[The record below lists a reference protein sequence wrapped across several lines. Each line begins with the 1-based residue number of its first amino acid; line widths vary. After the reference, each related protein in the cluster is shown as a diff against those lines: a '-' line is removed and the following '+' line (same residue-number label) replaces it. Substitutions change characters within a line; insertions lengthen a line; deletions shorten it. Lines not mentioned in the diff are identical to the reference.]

1 MKSERLHCYWMYSS
15 FLHPCVLYM
24 LRITW
29 VVKPVL
35 QWFWTGWGVV
45 WFRSY
50 QDKSIRGLQIVS
62 WAVEAKRRVCMA
74 SSDRSLMKLFVCALI
89 VWAAVLLSVP
99 QRLYQSPGPH
109 TPWGC
114 VAAINAASQT
124 EHFVVSSIS
133 TYIGVGSNSI
143 YCKSWDWKSLKFN
156 SLLKLLTKMSGR
168 NQCNQCYQCNFVAI
182 HEGLNKLAG
191 ILWITFNKCILLN
204 EKFVFWFKFN
214 WSLFLIDNKS
224 GNFRS
229 IFVN

>member
-1 MKSERLHCYWMYSS
+1 
-15 FLHPCVLYM
+15 M

-74 SSDRSLMKLFVCALI
+74 SSDRFLMKLFVCALI

-124 EHFVVSSIS
+124 ERFVVSSIS
-133 TYIGVGSNSI
+133 TYIGVGSNKHHI
-143 YCKSWDWKSLKFN
+143 NRVTQYGINNPGYPRCAMAMCCLRNWDESLYHN
-156 SLLKLLTKMSGR
+156 SAESVPYDMH
-168 NQCNQCYQCNFVAI
+168 I
-182 HEGLNKLAG
+182 HHVITY
-191 ILWITFNKCILLN
+191 ILDKNNIPI
-204 EKFVFWFKFN
+204 
-214 WSLFLIDNKS
+214 
-224 GNFRS
+224 
-229 IFVN
+229 

>member
-1 MKSERLHCYWMYSS
+1 
-15 FLHPCVLYM
+15 M

-29 VVKPVL
+29 VVKPVV

-74 SSDRSLMKLFVCALI
+74 SSDRFLMKLFVCALI

-124 EHFVVSSIS
+124 ERFVVSSIS
-133 TYIGVGSNSI
+133 TYIGVGSNT
-143 YCKSWDWKSLKFN
+143 
-156 SLLKLLTKMSGR
+156 LKLFCNALITTTLTLVDTGWWMACCLSLISPQYMLVIGG
-168 NQCNQCYQCNFVAI
+168 NLAI
-182 HEGLNKLAG
+182 
-191 ILWITFNKCILLN
+191 
-204 EKFVFWFKFN
+204 
-214 WSLFLIDNKS
+214 
-224 GNFRS
+224 
-229 IFVN
+229 